1 MQDMISAVRQEESEY
16 FNNLKQYFNSIKT
29 ENEELRKR
37 LEEVEATIRGRKDNQ
52 CSLIETEEEKRA
64 KDIVRAQLG
73 FEPPRVSGFH
83 MIVKVYTRD
92 EDLVKLLN
100 DDGTPMLDP
109 ITGKQKSIIA
119 PEVTKA
125 EDKYRNCTGLVVAQG
140 FDCYKGAR
148 FRLSGAWCKV
158 GDFIVFPR
166 NEGTQVMYRGLPM
179 QYLPDDRCLGT
190 VDDPSYVTRG

>member
-1 MQDMISAVRQEESEY
+1 MENLVNAVRQEEQQYFETLKHY
-16 FNNLKQYFNSIKT
+16 FNAIKT
-29 ENEELRKR
+29 ENDELRKR
-37 LEEVEATIRGRKDNQ
+37 LEDIEATISNRKDNQ
-52 CSLIETEEEKRA
+52 CSLIETEEEARA
-64 KDIVRAQLG
+64 KAVVRATLG

-92 EDLVKLLN
+92 EDLVKLFN
-100 DDGTPMLDP
+100 DDGSPIMDP
-109 ITGKQKSIIA
+109 LTGKQKCLIA
-119 PEVTKA
+119 AETTRS

-148 FRLSGAWCKV
+148 FRLSGPWCKV